1 MTTAASAEALGCQ
14 ESAAKWPEAEFL
26 DVIGIE
32 VLRVFL
38 LVIHRHL
45 N

>member
-1 MTTAASAEALGCQ
+1 MTTAASAEAFVCQ

-32 VLRVFL
+32 VLGIFL
-38 LVIHRHL
+38 LVIHKHL